1 MLSRVSLFV
10 NSHLM
15 LSIVL
20 GRGFLGLINRIKAR
34 EVLTL
39 DSSKCILLLRFSR
52 TAPEYL
58 AISFKDESGN
68 IGHRINNTGM
78 PIRVRFFF
86 FFLFLI
92 FL

>member
-1 MLSRVSLFV
+1 
-10 NSHLM
+10 M